1 MLLRFSYLFLLIA
14 AAIGAFFYVYFTR
27 QSDHTPAYVGSE
39 RCAVCHSQAS
49 IGAQYRR
56 WLSSPHARADSA
68 LASDSALAL
77 ISAASDGPASCL
89 PCHTT
94 IGRSPHGPFEQAM
107 QHEGVGCERC
117 HGPGSKY
124 SVYNVMLDSGA
135 FRARGGVIGSL
146 KDCYQCHAQDLAGST
161 KHCPFQKAD
170 FNADSAWARIKHPVL
185 RQSSQPDTV
194 LKLRTP

>member
-49 IGAQYRR
+49 IGAQSRR
-56 WLSSPHARADSA
+56 WQSSPHAHADTA
-68 LASDSALAL
+68 LTSDSAMAL
-77 ISAASDGPASCL
+77 IAAASDGPASCL
-89 PCHTT
+89 HCHTT
-94 IGRSPHGPFEQAM
+94 IGRAAQGPFEQTM

-117 HGPGSKY
+117 HGPGSRY
-124 SVYNVMLDSGA
+124 AVYNVMLDSGA
-135 FRARGGVIGSL
+135 FRARGGVRGSL
-146 KDCYQCHAQDLAGST
+146 QDCYQCHARDLATGT

-185 RQSSQPDTV
+185 RQTSVPDTV
-194 LKLRTP
+194 IQLRTP